1 MDYNILGK
9 TGLRV
14 SVMGLGC
21 GGHSRLGLSH
31 GLGHDHAVSIVSSAI
46 ELGINL
52 IDTAEGYG
60 TEPAVGDAIKG
71 INRDEIT
78 ISTKVP
84 PATDGHLLTPDEFK
98 ERVEGCLTRLGVD
111 YVDILHVHGV
121 HPSQYPHTRDSL
133 YPAMQELRTAGKIRF
148 TAISEIFVQDPGHA
162 TLQAAVSDG
171 WDVLMVGFN
180 ILNQSARDRV
190 LKRTQTLGVGTLD
203 MFAVRR
209 ALSKPEELSRLVADL
224 KRQDLL
230 DQSVDEANPLG
241 FLLDEG
247 VATSIPEAAYR
258 FCRYE
263 PGIDVV
269 LSGTGSLEH
278 LEQNVRSLL
287 MPPLPDWAAER
298 LRTMFAA
305 VDNVSGN

>member
-1 MDYNILGK
+1 MDYTQLGK

-21 GGHSRLGLSH
+21 GGHSRLGLSQ
-31 GLGHDHAVSIVSSAI
+31 GHDHAVTIVSRAL

-60 TEPAVGDAIKG
+60 TEKAVGDAIKG
-71 INRDEIT
+71 VKREEIV

-84 PATDGHLLTPDEFK
+84 PSGDEHLLTSSQFK
-98 ERVEGCLTRLGVD
+98 ERVDGCLTRLGVD

-121 HPSQYPHTRDSL
+121 RPDHYPHTRDIL
-133 YPAMQELRTAGKIRF
+133 LPAIHELRAAGKVRF
-148 TAISEIFVQDPGHA
+148 TAISEVFARDTGHV
-162 TLQAAVSDG
+162 TLQSALEDG
-171 WDVLMVGFN
+171 WDVMMVGFN
-180 ILNQSARDRV
+180 ILNQSARGRV
-190 LKRTQTLGVGTLD
+190 LNRTQALGVGTLD
-203 MFAVRR
+203 MFAVRK
-209 ALSKPEELSRLVADL
+209 ALSRPEELSRVAVEL
-224 KRQDLL
+224 KSQHLL
-230 DQSVDEANPLG
+230 DESVDADNPLG
-241 FLLDEG
+241 FLLEDG
-247 VATSIPEAAYR
+247 VAASIPEAAYR

-269 LSGTGSLEH
+269 LSGTGNIDH

-287 MPPLPDWAAER
+287 MPPLPDWAVER

>member
-1 MDYNILGK
+1 MDYTQLGN

-21 GGHSRLGLSH
+21 GGHSRLGLSQ
-31 GLGHDHAVSIVSSAI
+31 GHDHAVAIVSRAL

-60 TEPAVGDAIKG
+60 TEQAVGDAVRSVK
-71 INRDEIT
+71 REEVV

-84 PATDGHLLTPDEFK
+84 PADNGNPLTGGQFK
-98 ERVEGCLTRLGVD
+98 ERVDGCLSRLGVD

-121 HPSQYPHTRDSL
+121 PPDLYPHTRGVL
-133 YPAMQELRTAGKIRF
+133 LPALHELRTAGKVRF
-148 TAISEIFVQDPGHA
+148 AAMSEVFARDMGHV
-162 TLQAAVSDG
+162 TLQSALADG
-171 WDVLMVGFN
+171 WDVIMVGFN

-190 LKRTQTLGVGTLD
+190 LKRTQALGVGTLD
-203 MFAVRR
+203 MFAVRK
-209 ALSKPEELSRLVADL
+209 ALSRPEELRKVVTEL
-224 KRQDLL
+224 KSQGLL
-230 DQSVDEANPLG
+230 DERVDAEDPLG
-241 FLLDEG
+241 FLLEDG
-247 VATSIPEAAYR
+247 VAASIPEAAYR

-269 LSGTGSLEH
+269 LSGTGNIEH

-287 MPPLPDWAAER
+287 MSPLPGWAVER
-298 LRTMFAA
+298 LRSMFAA